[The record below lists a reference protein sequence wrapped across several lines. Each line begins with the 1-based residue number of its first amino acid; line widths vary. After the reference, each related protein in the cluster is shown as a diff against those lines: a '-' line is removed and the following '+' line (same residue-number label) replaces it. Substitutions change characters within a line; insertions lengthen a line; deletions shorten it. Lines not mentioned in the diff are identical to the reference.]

1 MPNPIEVCH
10 WLENTWV
17 ATTIGQ
23 SALLFPVVEG
33 SHILALS
40 LSVGLIFVL
49 DLRFLGLAFRG
60 IPVSRVMKQVMPW
73 SIVGFAIMFFTGIL
87 LFVTHAEDAYKN
99 NFFRVKMLLLVLAG
113 LNALYYQLKF
123 YPKMGEWDLAEETPG
138 GVRLCA
144 VLSLIFWI
152 GVIACGRT
160 MAYEI

>member
-1 MPNPIEVCH
+1 MPVIELCR

-23 SALLFPVVEG
+23 SGLLFPVIEG

-60 IPVSRVMKQVMPW
+60 VKVSQLMKQLMPW
-73 SIVGFAIMFFTGIL
+73 SLAGFAIMFITGML

-99 NFFRVKMLLLVLAG
+99 NFFRLKMLLLLLAG
-113 LNALYYQLKF
+113 LNALYYQLRF
-123 YPKMGEWDLAEETPG
+123 YPQMEAWDLAEETPV
-138 GVRLCA
+138 GVRWCA

>member
-1 MPNPIEVCH
+1 M
-10 WLENTWV
+10 

-23 SALLFPVVEG
+23 SALLFPFVEG

-99 NFFRVKMLLLVLAG
+99 NFFRVKMLLFGAG
-113 LNALYYQLKF
+113 GTEPLLTTN
-123 YPKMGEWDLAEETPG
+123 
-138 GVRLCA
+138 
-144 VLSLIFWI
+144 
-152 GVIACGRT
+152 
-160 MAYEI
+160 